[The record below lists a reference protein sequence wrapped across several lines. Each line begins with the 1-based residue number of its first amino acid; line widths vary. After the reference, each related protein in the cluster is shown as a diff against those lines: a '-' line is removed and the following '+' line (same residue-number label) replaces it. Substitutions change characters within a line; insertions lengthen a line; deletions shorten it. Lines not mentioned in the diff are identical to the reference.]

1 MLTEVYTLNEFL
13 GTCDCQPGISPLTL
27 NMIKNIETVKVHR
40 ATTDPKHSLKI
51 LLWIMTDPEK
61 YSFTAVIHSD
71 PKYVF
76 CHMAFVNQEL
86 QLPCESLSQIKL
98 EDWVLL
104 ERKYG

>member
-1 MLTEVYTLNEFL
+1 
-13 GTCDCQPGISPLTL
+13 
-27 NMIKNIETVKVHR
+27 
-40 ATTDPKHSLKI
+40 
-51 LLWIMTDPEK
+51 MTDPGK